1 MTARLLALALVLV
14 CAAPSLPG
22 QTASADAYFDI
33 GNTLMRR
40 DKPVEAITA
49 YEEALRLRDDYHQ
62 ARRGLG
68 LAYMKLR
75 RYDRAE
81 REFRLLVE
89 ATPLDAGAHYAL
101 GSALTA
107 RGQHDEALS
116 SYQTALRLQPGYAQ
130 ARLAMVTTLTDLG
143 RPSEAIAVLHE
154 APRTGE
160 PASASLGRQAR
171 AAHAAGQH
179 ARAVLFW
186 TQALEVDPAYFDS
199 REAERILW
207 DVSVAQLRPGAA
219 PPPAART
226 P

>member
-1 MTARLLALALVLV
+1 MTGRLLAFAIALA
-14 CAAPSLPG
+14 CAAPSVAA
-22 QTASADAYFDI
+22 QTASADAFFDI

-40 DKPVEAITA
+40 DKPLEAITA

-75 RYDRAE
+75 RFDRAE
-81 REFRLLVE
+81 REFRRLVE
-89 ATPLDAGAHYAL
+89 ATPLDAGAHYDL

-130 ARLAMVTTLTDLG
+130 ARLAIVTTLTDLG
-143 RPSEAIAVLHE
+143 RPSDAIAVLYE
-154 APRTGE
+154 APRKGE
-160 PASASLGRQAR
+160 PASTSLGRQAR

-179 ARAVLFW
+179 ARAVVFW

-199 REAERILW
+199 REAERLLW
-207 DVSVAQLRPGAA
+207 DVSVAHLRPGAA
-219 PPPAART
+219 PPPATRT